1 MKNNH
6 KSSDLYN
13 NKFIEIINTNKV
25 GSNQSTPSLTTPS
38 TTNSL
43 LSTNTNITINSSL
56 FLPYSNTNQSNSSI
70 IYVTKS
76 NTDINM
82 QRSIDITG
90 ITEGF
95 NTQIEEDIYASYP
108 LYFPKA
114 NTILIPKKIKRN
126 LERYVPKE
134 LLRKIDSDIELA
146 IEKCLVFVS
155 NLSSTYYSDSRWKK
169 LKSTILDEQTKKPNS
184 NTYVYKDIIN
194 ALLKGT
200 PNDGAMIE
208 ILKNEDGND
217 SYQIGVRAKS
227 FKLSDN
233 YFKAGLTQYII
244 QDETLINN
252 RRIWLY
258 NELKCATNNPIASNL
273 LSVYPRLTLP
283 THDEMMVEAR
293 RLISK
298 GYTNKKGK
306 KLTMLNKHSKS
317 YFTDADK
324 RSFVEENIELFN
336 YLTQNG
342 FLIPSVGGIRSGGR
356 VVDSFVLIPSW
367 IRRMIKIDGH
377 DIVEVDYRALHPNI
391 AMQLYGGKTKFI
403 THQMIAD
410 ELEVDKQII
419 KEAHL
424 SFFNQKINQMKQSP
438 LYKYYKKKEPDM
450 LNDVMYEKRNHK
462 SKHKVT
468 SERLFDCEARIMSEV
483 LRRLNKRGIY
493 ALYVYD
499 ALYCK
504 SIDALEVIE
513 VMNQVAL
520 EFGVHTTADCDITF
534 EELTNR
540 RNVLRALANI

>member
-1 MKNNH
+1 MNINH
-6 KSSDLYN
+6 KSSDLSN
-13 NKFIEIINTNKV
+13 NKIIDLININNAD
-25 GSNQSTPSLTTPS
+25 SNQSTLPLI
-38 TTNSL
+38 TNNL
-43 LSTNTNITINSSL
+43 LLPNTNTNITTNTTL
-56 FLPYSNTNQSNSSI
+56 LLPNTNTNLTNPSI

-76 NTDINM
+76 NTNNNIE
-82 QRSIDITG
+82 RSIDITG
-90 ITEGF
+90 VTEGF

-134 LLRKIDSDIELA
+134 LLRKIDTNIELA

-155 NLSSTYYSDSRWKK
+155 NLSSTYYSDNRWKK
-169 LKSTILDEQTKKPNS
+169 LKSTIMHEQTKKPNS
-184 NTYVYKDIIN
+184 NTYVYPNIIR
-194 ALLKGT
+194 ALIKGT
-200 PNDGAMIE
+200 PKDGAIIE

-217 SYQIGVRAKS
+217 SYQIGVHSKYY
-227 FKLSDN
+227 KLSDN

-244 QDETLINN
+244 QDESLINN

-258 NELKCATNNPIASNL
+258 NELKCATDNPIASNL

-283 THDEMMVEAR
+283 THNEMMAEAR

-298 GYTNKKGK
+298 GYINKKGK
-306 KLTMLNKHSKS
+306 KLTMLNKHGKS
-317 YFTDADK
+317 YFTDANK
-324 RSFVEENIELFN
+324 RSFVEENIELYN

-342 FLIPSVGGIRSGGR
+342 FLIPSIGGIRSGGR
-356 VVDSFVLIPSW
+356 VVDSFTLMPSW
-367 IRRMIKIDGH
+367 IRKMIKIDGH

-391 AMQLYGGKTKFI
+391 AVKLYGGKSQHI

-410 ELEVDKQII
+410 QLEVDKQII

-450 LNDVMYEKRNHK
+450 LNDVMYEKRNNI

-483 LRRLNKRGIY
+483 LRRLNSNGIY

-520 EFGVHTTADCDITF
+520 EFGVYTTANCDIPN
-534 EELTNR
+534 EQLISR
-540 RNVLRALANI
+540 RNVLRALANIQ